1 MDAFLMFLPLIIFVI
16 IVMSYTGYHTYK
28 LIKMDLDFSDITEI
42 SEDDLKQFKGLQLS
56 WLEHPTHNR
65 QVVGSSPTRPT
76 KLGEAMSKYTVKI
89 EQDPDTGDLIL
100 PIPDE
105 LLAEIGWNEGD
116 ELIWEETMMCEDDGE
131 YPGYSLRKKD
141 AERL

>member
-1 MDAFLMFLPLIIFVI
+1 
-16 IVMSYTGYHTYK
+16 
-28 LIKMDLDFSDITEI
+28 
-42 SEDDLKQFKGLQLS
+42 
-56 WLEHPTHNR
+56 
-65 QVVGSSPTRPT
+65 
-76 KLGEAMSKYTVKI
+76 MSKYIVKV
-89 EQDPDTGDLIL
+89 EQDPNTGDLIL

-105 LLAEIGWNEGD
+105 LLAEMGWNEGD